1 MSPPKRPPQSSPPK
15 ALPPCP
21 IITIG
26 ASLQGHR
33 DLEQILSALP
43 PDNEM
48 TFVLML
54 QQDENDNRRLADRL
68 EQKTS
73 MPVHLAQDGTSLAA
87 GSIFIPPAGR
97 EIRLHG
103 DTIRLC
109 ESRQAARPSA
119 PLDTFLRS
127 VAEQCGEHAVA
138 VILPQLDRD
147 GVLGVRAI
155 KNAAGT
161 VLVKSDEGDPAGEVI
176 DTVRSLGL
184 ADWSLPTSELVE
196 RLSDMGQ
203 RLSKSLSCAEPTQDD
218 KGYDELLQIIN
229 RHSGHDF
236 LCYKPNTL
244 IRRIQRRMMIRGQDQ
259 YTDYLQL
266 VHEDP
271 REVQSLTQDLLIG
284 VTRFFRDEEALD
296 ALVSKALPQLPTQAD
311 EPLRIWVAGCSTG
324 EEAYT
329 LAILLTEFLES
340 QSRMVD
346 FQIFASDLDAEAISF
361 ARRGIYPAGIAR
373 DLTPV
378 RLQRF
383 FTEKDH
389 HYQVCKSL
397 REKIL
402 FAQHNLLKDPPFSRL
417 NLVSCR
423 NLLIYL
429 QPQAQQKLLLYFHQ
443 ALIPGGYLFLG
454 ASEHLGEAAEHF
466 TAVDKKWRLFQ
477 RGNSSLPTAQRFSH
491 LGRFSSPG
499 ILLPAAPRSAACAL
513 SLGTLAEKKLLKEH
527 APAAAVVNREYEVL
541 HFPSH
546 TGRFLTP
553 PFGEASL
560 NLLKMARKEL
570 RPALRSAIHQA
581 FEQKKRI
588 CFEEIALDNDPSQP
602 LKITADPFLDTFSNT
617 DQELLVMVVIE
628 ESASCSGRALESAQ
642 SLTPIESGDKDLM
655 IRYLEEELREK
666 SDQLAQVLREYES
679 SNEELMSINEEMH
692 SANEELET
700 SREELQALNEEL
712 VTVNTE
718 LQSKNDELARTTSDM
733 TNLIKSAGISTI
745 FLDREL
751 RLRRFTPAVTQL
763 FHLIESDLGRPFH
776 HISGH
781 LATETILD
789 AARQVLTNLHGQE
802 QEMTADDG
810 RCFVL
815 QISPYRTPADVIEG
829 VVISFLDIT
838 ARKEAEI
845 EREYQ
850 RQRAESRAREAE
862 ESRRILQAITDH
874 IPLGLGVADRDG
886 KLLTISRY
894 GLELGGL
901 RPEQV
906 HQTAVSDYPKL
917 WDMRRPQDNQ
927 PPQMQELPLIR
938 ALQHGEITIGEKWL
952 LTSPQGRKIVAS
964 IHAAPIRTREGEI
977 TGAVV
982 AWSDVTTERRQKIEL
997 QQSEQRLKV
1006 VIANMPAM
1014 VFAADAEGRL
1024 VFWNKECERVTGY
1037 QAEEVV
1043 GNSLIADR
1051 LFIDA
1056 EQRRAWM
1063 EVCHGVSDAY
1073 QDLELE
1079 IRCRDGSRK
1088 TILWGNGSCYCTIP
1102 DWDIWGTAIDIT
1114 ERKETEKALQKA
1126 REASDNANRAKSDFL
1141 ANVSHEIRTPLTI
1154 IKSAH
1159 ELLSESPLS
1168 SYQHQFLNMAQ
1179 SSADTLMR
1187 LIEDLL
1193 DFSRIEARR
1202 LTLESTPFDLIDMV
1216 ETTLAGFAM
1225 ESAKKKLPIHFHCD
1239 ESVPRQIIGDSL
1251 RLRQVLTNLLSN
1263 AVKFTDRGSIDLRIT
1278 LRRDE
1283 KIDKDS
1289 AMLFFS
1295 VEDTGI
1301 GIPPDK
1307 LSLLFQSFSQVDTSA
1322 TRRYGGTGLGL
1333 AITQRI
1339 ITLMGGEIWVEST
1352 EGEGSRF
1359 FFTIPALAAEIIQ
1372 PAADTGKQSPPPTDE
1387 QSETVND
1394 EVRILVAEDESMI
1407 RHLVGTVLE
1416 RKGWTVIGARDGK
1429 EAMSHLENEIFDLVL
1444 MDIQM
1449 PHLDGIE
1456 VTRILRQKEA
1466 EIGRRTPVIALT
1478 AHAGE
1483 DDRRRFL
1490 RAGMDGRITKPIKI
1504 GDFLQTIEKILGD
1517 RIRQG

>member
-1 MSPPKRPPQSSPPK
+1 MVSSTNSPPK

-21 IITIG
+21 IVAIG
-26 ASLQGHR
+26 ASKEGTR
-33 DLEQILSALP
+33 DLEQILTALP
-43 PDNEM
+43 PENEM
-48 TFVLML
+48 TFVVLL
-54 QQDENDNRRLADRL
+54 QQDENDNGRLAARL
-68 EQKTS
+68 EQMTP
-73 MPVHLAQDGTSLAA
+73 MPVHLAQDGTSLIP
-87 GSIFIPPAGR
+87 GRIFISPAGR
-97 EIRLHG
+97 EMRLEK
-103 DTIRLC
+103 DILRLC
-109 ESRQAARPSA
+109 EPSHAARPSA
-119 PLDTFLRS
+119 PLDVFLRS
-127 VAEQCGEHAVA
+127 VAEQCGENAIAVL
-138 VILPQLDRD
+138 LPQMDRD
-147 GVLGVRAI
+147 GVLGARAI

-161 VLVKSDEGDPAGEVI
+161 VLVKSDEGNPSGEVI
-176 DTVRSLGL
+176 DTLRSLGL

-196 RLSDMGQ
+196 CLTDLGQ
-203 RLSKSLSCAEPTQDD
+203 RLKKSLSCAEPTQDE

-244 IRRIQRRMMIRGQDQ
+244 IRRIQRRMMIRGQDH

-271 REVQSLTQDLLIG
+271 REIQSLTQDLLIG

-296 ALVSKALPQLPTQAD
+296 ALVSKVLPQLPTQTD

-340 QSRMVD
+340 QPRMVD

-373 DLTPV
+373 DLTPM

-429 QPQAQQKLLLYFHQ
+429 QPQAQQKLLFYFHQ

-466 TAVDKKWRLFQ
+466 NAVNKKWRLFQ
-477 RGNSSLPTAQRFSH
+477 RGDSSLPAAQRFSH
-491 LGRFSSPG
+491 LGRICSPE
-499 ILLPAAPRSAACAL
+499 IPLPAAPRSAACAL

-546 TGRFLTP
+546 TGNFLTP
-553 PFGEASL
+553 PVGEASL

-588 CFEEIALDNDPSQP
+588 CFEEIPLSDTEPSQP
-602 LKITADPFLDTFSNT
+602 LKITADPFLDPFSNT
-617 DQELLVMVVIE
+617 DQDLLVLVVIQ
-628 ESASCSGRALESAQ
+628 ESASCSSRALESVQ
-642 SLTPIESGDKDLM
+642 PRTPIESGDKDLM

-666 SDQLAQVLREYES
+666 SDQLAQVLGEYES

-745 FLDREL
+745 FLDRDL
-751 RLRRFTPAVTQL
+751 KVRRFTPAVTQL

-776 HISGH
+776 HISG
-781 LATETILD
+781 LFSTDAILD

-810 RCFVL
+810 RCFIL

-829 VVISFLDIT
+829 VVISFFDIT
-838 ARKEAEI
+838 ARKEAEV

-850 RQRAESRAREAE
+850 RERAETRALEAE

-874 IPLGLGVADRDG
+874 IPLGLGVADRHG
-886 KLLTISRY
+886 KLLMISRY

-906 HQTAVSDYPKL
+906 HQAAVNDYPKL
-917 WDMRRPQDNQ
+917 WDMRRPDDNES
-927 PPQMQELPLIR
+927 PQMQELPLIR

-952 LTSPQGRKIVAS
+952 LASSQGRKAVAS
-964 IHAAPIRTREGEI
+964 VHAAPIRTREGEI

-982 AWSDVTTERRQKIEL
+982 AWSDVTTERRRKIEL

-1024 VFWNKECERVTGY
+1024 MFWNKECERVTGY

-1043 GNSLIADR
+1043 GNPLIVDR
-1051 LFIDA
+1051 LFIEA
-1056 EQRRAWM
+1056 EQRRVWM
-1063 EVCHGVSDAY
+1063 EVCHGASDIY

-1102 DWDIWGTAIDIT
+1102 GWDIWGTAIDIT

-1154 IKSAH
+1154 IKGAH

-1202 LTLESTPFDLIDMV
+1202 LTLENTPFDLIDMV

-1239 ESVPRQIIGDSL
+1239 ESVPRHIIGDSL

-1263 AVKFTDRGSIDLRIT
+1263 AVKFTNRGRIDLRIS

-1283 KIDKDS
+1283 SIDKNS

-1295 VEDTGI
+1295 IEDTGI
-1301 GIPPDK
+1301 GIPSDK
-1307 LSLLFQSFSQVDTSA
+1307 LSLLFKSFSQVDPSA

-1359 FFTIPALAAEIIQ
+1359 FFTIPALEAEVVS
-1372 PAADTGKQSPPPTDE
+1372 PAADAEKQSPAPTDE
-1387 QSETVND
+1387 PSETAND

-1407 RHLVGTVLE
+1407 RHLVGTVLK
-1416 RKGWTVIGARDGK
+1416 RKGWTVISARDGK
-1429 EAMSHLENEIFDLVL
+1429 EAISHLENELFDLVL

-1456 VTRILRQKEA
+1456 VTRILRQREA